1 MATVATGTRTL
12 QKSRFFSKMALLKLK
27 NPESIVTY
35 LFLQLFTSLK
45 KPV

>member
-12 QKSRFFSKMALLKLK
+12 QKSRFFFSKMALLKVK

-35 LFLQLFTSLK
+35 LLFYSF
-45 KPV
+45 